1 MYSKFKGLNWMF
13 RRAIFAVV
21 CYLIFA
27 VDVGFFPKSDFT
39 VWLMLISLSGVYLA
53 IGLGRPTLIFL
64 RLLLKLMIFLRY
76 W

>member
-1 MYSKFKGLNWMF
+1 MYGKFKGRHWIF

-53 IGLGRPTLIFL
+53 IG
-64 RLLLKLMIFLRY
+64 
-76 W
+76 